1 MPSNI
6 LPPGQPSKYPIHS
19 AFLDKVTAQFR
30 AAYPHA
36 ILPPIN
42 VSLEN
47 NRGPYRQMRY
57 KGPKHPVIHFEWV
70 CWLKFPPDASNNRYG
85 LNNKIEVGLHI
96 EKETQAISDSIK
108 VQLEK
113 HFIADV
119 ANGVQMAKDFK
130 VAKMDFRPYNPNK
143 ANSCTIA
150 LLQTFVSAN
159 DPITIKWAVDTM
171 YEFQEYWREYL

>member
-30 AAYPHA
+30 LAYPHA

-42 VSLEN
+42 VRLEN

-57 KGPKHPVIHFEWV
+57 KGQIHPVIHFEWV
-70 CWLKFPPDASNNRYG
+70 CWLKFPSGHKYYY
-85 LNNKIEVGLHI
+85 LNNQIEVGLHI
-96 EKETQAISDSIK
+96 EKETQALSDSIK
-108 VQLEK
+108 NQLEK
-113 HFIADV
+113 HFNADV
-119 ANGVQMAKDFK
+119 SNGVQIAKDFK
-130 VAKMDFRPYNPNK
+130 GAKIDFRPDNPNK

-150 LLQTFVSAN
+150 LLQAFVSDN

-171 YEFQEYWREYL
+171 YNFQNYWRKYL